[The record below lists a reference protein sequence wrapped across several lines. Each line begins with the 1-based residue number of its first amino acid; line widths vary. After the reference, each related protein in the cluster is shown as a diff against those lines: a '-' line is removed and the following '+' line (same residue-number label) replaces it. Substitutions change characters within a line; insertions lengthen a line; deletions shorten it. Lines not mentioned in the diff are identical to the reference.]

1 MMKICSQEKY
11 SSKKQSFK
19 GNLIPASTEYNE
31 LEFLIDPS
39 NSYGDSL
46 GLAKAIYKDVYKG
59 KDAGHLNFDEP
70 QKIYCNERGQNVCLF
85 NSEKGKINLRWWKN
99 DNVELTILS
108 GRDGIFQAP
117 LGEDVWTKET
127 TKFFKS
133 LLEKIVSEENQTLT
147 KKFGDDLFN
156 SCVNIL
162 KKLGK

>member
-1 MMKICSQEKY
+1 MKISSSEKLY
-11 SSKKQSFK
+11 LQKQSFN
-19 GNLIPASTEYNE
+19 GQLIPASAESND
-31 LEFLIDPS
+31 LEFLIDSS

-85 NSEKGKINLRWWKN
+85 NSEEGKINLRWWKN

-108 GRDGIFQAP
+108 GRDGFFQAP
-117 LGEDVWTKET
+117 LGENVWTKET

-133 LLEKIVSEENQTLT
+133 LLEKIVSEENQTLP

-156 SCVNIL
+156 LCVNIL